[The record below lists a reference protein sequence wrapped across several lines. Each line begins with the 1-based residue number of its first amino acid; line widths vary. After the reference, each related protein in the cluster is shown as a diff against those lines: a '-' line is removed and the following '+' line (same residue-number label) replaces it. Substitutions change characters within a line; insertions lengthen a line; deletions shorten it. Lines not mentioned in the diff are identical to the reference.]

1 MANEL
6 DDLPPAPRRPS
17 PTGLG
22 AAALP
27 TIDHVPATAPRVS
40 KEDPRARAAK
50 RSAELLEH
58 LGEMDQG
65 NDEFKI
71 DLRTVPDGWTYQWK
85 RIALLGQEDPSY
97 NVQVA
102 RAGWE
107 AVPAD
112 RHPEMMPTGYKGATI
127 DRKGQRLMERPTQ
140 IDDAVNGI
148 MKKNA
153 RDQVR
158 QKEAQLSGA
167 KPGEFERDNKG
178 NPLVNIKK
186 TYERM
191 PVPKDE

>member
-27 TIDHVPATAPRVS
+27 TLDHVPATAPRVS

-50 RSAELLEH
+50 RAAELMEH
-58 LGEMDQG
+58 IGEIDQG
-65 NDEFKI
+65 SDDFFV
-71 DLRTVPDGWTYQWK
+71 DPRVVPDGWTYQWK
-85 RIALLGQEDPSY
+85 RIELLGKEDPAY

-107 AVPAD
+107 AVPVS
-112 RHPEMMPTGYKGATI
+112 RHPSMMPTNHQGATI
-127 DRKGQRLMERPTQ
+127 DRKGCRLMERPTV
-140 IDDAVNGI
+140 IEEAV
-148 MKKNA
+148 KDLYKRTA

-167 KPGEFERDNKG
+167 PAGTFERDNKG

-186 TYERM
+186 SVERM
-191 PVPKDE
+191 SVPKDE